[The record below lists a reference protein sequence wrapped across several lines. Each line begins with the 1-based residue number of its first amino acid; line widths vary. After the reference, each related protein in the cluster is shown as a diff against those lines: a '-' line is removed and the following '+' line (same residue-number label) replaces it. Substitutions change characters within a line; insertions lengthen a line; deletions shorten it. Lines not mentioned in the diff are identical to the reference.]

1 MISNGV
7 TFLSTLQTSANEC
20 RNRVVSTSDPSR
32 VVDPSNFVDQ
42 TEVVDLSDFVDQK
55 EVVDLSNNNND
66 NDGGDDDDVSEDV
79 SIESPSTYKEEISS
93 VDLNSIERTS
103 SNFKPV
109 ELKFSSNLKPVE
121 LKFSSNLKQADPK
134 FTSIKE
140 PVDLRNLESSAH
152 MKAVELKSPGISS
165 TSRAVNANK
174 VMLGNLET
182 ML

>member
-7 TFLSTLQTSANEC
+7 TFLSTLQMSANDC

-32 VVDPSNFVDQ
+32 VVDPSNFVEQ
-42 TEVVDLSDFVDQK
+42 TEVVDLSDFVDQT

-66 NDGGDDDDVSEDV
+66 DDDDVSEDV
-79 SIESPSTYKEEISS
+79 SIESPSTCKEEISS
-93 VDLNSIERTS
+93 VDLKNIELS
-103 SNFKPV
+103 SSKLEPV
-109 ELKFSSNLKPVE
+109 ELKFSSI
-121 LKFSSNLKQADPK
+121 LKQADPK

-140 PVDLRNLESSAH
+140 PVDLKNLESNSH
-152 MKAVELKSPGISS
+152 MNYLKSPGISS
-165 TSRAVNANK
+165 TTRAVNANK